1 MCMSGLHSPLLNVIQ
16 TKDLP
21 VTLAGIMQGIVSGG
35 VRLV

>member
-21 VTLAGIMQGIVSGG
+21 VTLAGVMGIVSGG